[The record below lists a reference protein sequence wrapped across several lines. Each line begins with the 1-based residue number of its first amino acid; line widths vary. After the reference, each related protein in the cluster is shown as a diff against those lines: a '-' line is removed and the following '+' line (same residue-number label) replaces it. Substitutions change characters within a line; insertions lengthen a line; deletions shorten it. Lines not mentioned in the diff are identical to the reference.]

1 MTWLSSLKTSLQLK
15 WKNAGLGPMKGVLE
29 AVCGLKTV
37 ELTNDVINILEIH
50 YLYHNGTKTDRNFL
64 IYGIQGHLLYKKGF

>member
-1 MTWLSSLKTSLQLK
+1 
-15 WKNAGLGPMKGVLE
+15 MKGVLE

-50 YLYHNGTKTDRNFL
+50 YLHHNGTKTDRNFL
-64 IYGIQGHLLYKKGF
+64 STVKQIQNALNIWNTRTLTLE